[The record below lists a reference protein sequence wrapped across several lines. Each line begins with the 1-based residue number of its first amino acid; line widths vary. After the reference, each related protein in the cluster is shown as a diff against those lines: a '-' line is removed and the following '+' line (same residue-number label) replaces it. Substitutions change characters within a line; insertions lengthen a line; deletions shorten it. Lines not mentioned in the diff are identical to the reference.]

1 MVGKATHPIPRTLR
15 RFLRAELKHEIR
27 TADEHLVMMKFYRE
41 LISLRKKIGV
51 QIPLADGDI
60 NVADCETERVIIVQR
75 WREEACALFIANLS
89 AAQAS
94 VAVSIPRG
102 HWRNVVDSADQTWRG
117 KGSLLP
123 RDFSAESTTSLSLV
137 PWSFAQF
144 VREKV
149 A

>member
-1 MVGKATHPIPRTLR
+1 M
-15 RFLRAELKHEIR
+15 
-27 TADEHLVMMKFYRE
+27 
-41 LISLRKKIGV
+41 
-51 QIPLADGDI
+51 

-75 WREEACALFIANLS
+75 WREEAGALFIANLS
-89 AAQAS
+89 AAQTTVPVS
-94 VAVSIPRG
+94 VARG
-102 HWRNVVDSADQTWRG
+102 HWRNVVDSADETWRG

-123 RDFSAESTTSLSLV
+123 RDFSAESATRLSLV